1 MARLTVNGIPLYL
14 DQDGVGPPLVLVHG
28 LGDESGL
35 WAPVAARLRDRF
47 TLLRFDLR
55 GHGLSGG
62 ERPGG
67 PIDLALLDADL
78 VALLDRLGVQR
89 ASYIGHDLGGA
100 IVQRLAFGSPGRVHS
115 LVLEGALPALLDEE
129 ARSLPVVDECGVAER
144 ALAAQGPSSTSPA
157 QADPIRRLA
166 AITCPTLVVVGELDG
181 PAFQHGAEVLHGW
194 IPNSRLVRIPDAG
207 HAPHVEQPARF
218 LEHLRTF
225 LDEFG

>member
-14 DQDGVGPPLVLVHG
+14 DQDGAGPPLVLVHG
-28 LGDESGL
+28 LGDDSGL
-35 WAPVAARLRDRF
+35 WAPAVAGLRDQF

-62 ERPGG
+62 ERPDG
-67 PIDLALLDADL
+67 PADLALLDADL

-89 ASYIGHDLGGA
+89 ASDIGHDLGGT
-100 IVQRLAFGSPGRVHS
+100 IVQRLAFGSPGRVRS
-115 LVLEGALPALLDEE
+115 LVLEGALPALLDAG
-129 ARSLPVVDECGVAER
+129 ARSLPVVDERGVIER
-144 ALAAQGPSSTSPA
+144 ALVAQDPSSTVPTH
-157 QADPIRRLA
+157 ADPARRLA

-218 LEHLRTF
+218 LEHVRAF